1 MFALRFWLLAVAGP
15 HYNRTVSV
23 FTELPNYDLW
33 RYGLFLLLLAHKLKG
48 ICRWCTVN
56 APEKRVNKNTIFLSG
71 ITNKENSE
79 CLANI
84 IIESIC
90 CWGCNSKPNRI
101 HIGRIANVYAAC
113 VECRTSEK
121 KTQPKSTVKCI
132 IKRVNSFFRSWV
144 RYMLTVYYLTSFC
157 CFFRCVLYC
166 V

>member
-1 MFALRFWLLAVAGP
+1 MTNNLSVCSSCFLYGVWLLAVAGP

-23 FTELPNYDLW
+23 FTELPYYDLL
-33 RYGLFLLLLAHKLKG
+33 RYGLFLLLLAHTLKG

-56 APEKRVNKNTIFLSG
+56 APESRVNINTIFLSG

-90 CWGCNSKPNRI
+90 CRGCNSKPNRI
-101 HIGRIANVYAAC
+101 HIGQIANVYTT
-113 VECRTSEK
+113 VCRVQNKRK

-144 RYMLTVYYLTSFC
+144 RYIQFTT
-157 CFFRCVLYC
+157 
-166 V
+166 